1 MKLAFVLGTRPEIIK
16 MAPLIQEAYKRGI
29 SPTVINTGQHR
40 ELLYPLWDFFG
51 IKAHYNLDIM
61 REGQDLSNTF
71 ARAISSISQVLEH
84 HNPDWTFVQGDTTTT
99 FAGATAAYYNK
110 IKVAHIEAGMRTHD
124 LFSPYPEEGNR
135 QMVSRIANLHFCA
148 TPSNRDSLVSEGIDQ
163 DAIHVVGNTGL
174 DSMAYVKPSDVEAK
188 KWKTILLTLHRRESF
203 GKGIQNILTAINYL
217 ADYGGIKI
225 IFPMHPNP
233 NVREAV
239 AKFLKPSEAIN
250 ICNPLEYPDF
260 VNKMREADVI
270 LSDSGGV
277 QEEAPFLGKPVVVLR
292 EKTERTETIGKSSFL
307 AGFDAAT
314 IINKTVSLLTEGKIF
329 QPDFVYGDGKSS
341 QRILDIINK

>member
-124 LFSPYPEEGNR
+124 LFSPYPEIGR
-135 QMVSRIANLHFCA
+135 A
-148 TPSNRDSLVSEGIDQ
+148 
-163 DAIHVVGNTGL
+163 HV
-174 DSMAYVKPSDVEAK
+174 
-188 KWKTILLTLHRRESF
+188 
-203 GKGIQNILTAINYL
+203 
-217 ADYGGIKI
+217 
-225 IFPMHPNP
+225 
-233 NVREAV
+233 
-239 AKFLKPSEAIN
+239 
-250 ICNPLEYPDF
+250 
-260 VNKMREADVI
+260 
-270 LSDSGGV
+270 
-277 QEEAPFLGKPVVVLR
+277 
-292 EKTERTETIGKSSFL
+292 
-307 AGFDAAT
+307 
-314 IINKTVSLLTEGKIF
+314 
-329 QPDFVYGDGKSS
+329 
-341 QRILDIINK
+341 